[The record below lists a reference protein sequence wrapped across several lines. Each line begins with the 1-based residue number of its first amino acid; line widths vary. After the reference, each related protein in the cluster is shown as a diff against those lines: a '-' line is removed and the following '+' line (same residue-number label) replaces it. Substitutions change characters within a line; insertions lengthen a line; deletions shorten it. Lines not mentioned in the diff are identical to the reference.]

1 MKSFITLFNW
11 LKLRKSDLI
20 IKKNQKSEE
29 TREKRENQEDLWI
42 KLKILSK
49 SMF

>member
-1 MKSFITLFNW
+1 M
-11 LKLRKSDLI
+11 RKSDLI

-29 TREKRENQEDLWI
+29 TREGRENQEGLWI
-42 KLKILSK
+42 KLKTLSK